1 MNNFEISLKELHF
14 HAHHGMMAQ
23 ERKVGNEFVVS
34 ITVCIPFSMSI
45 LDDELEATISY
56 ADIYNIV
63 KKEVHSPK
71 KLLETVAASIVFHV
85 KEKWP
90 QIISGQ
96 VTIRKMTPPIPGVT
110 GFAEVTLNF

>member
-1 MNNFEISLKELHF
+1 MKNFEISLKDLHF
-14 HAHHGMMAQ
+14 HAHHGVMAQ

-34 ITVCIPFSMSI
+34 ITVAIPFSTSI

-56 ADIYNIV
+56 AEIYNIV
-63 KKEVHSPK
+63 KKEVLTPK
-71 KLLETVAASIVFHV
+71 KLLETVASSIVLKA
-85 KEKWP
+85 KERWP